1 MAKAIKPSNQKDMA
15 MQVGPYGDH
24 LKSDAA
30 VPCGGLHSYLKHG
43 LQEEMAKRE
52 MFDYPSCKVVAQ
64 QGYQGSYT
72 FRMGREKEK

>member
-1 MAKAIKPSNQKDMA
+1 MEKDKASQKDQA
-15 MQVGPYGDH
+15 IEVGFYNDS
-24 LKSDAA
+24 LKSTQA

-52 MFDYPSCKVVAQ
+52 MFEYPKCKVVAQ

-72 FRMGREKEK
+72 FKMGREKEDK